1 MNLLANIV
9 IMAANVE
16 ENLEELEAIVDGV
29 SFFYEEGKG
38 GENYRKRNKFRC
50 KVKKEEKSLQK
61 LKNTVW

>member
-1 MNLLANIV
+1 
-9 IMAANVE
+9 MAANVE

-29 SFFYEEGKG
+29 SFLYEEGKG

>member
-1 MNLLANIV
+1 MV
-9 IMAANVE
+9 TNVE

>member
-1 MNLLANIV
+1 
-9 IMAANVE
+9 MAANVE

-38 GENYRKRNKFRC
+38 GENNRKRNKFRC

>member
-1 MNLLANIV
+1 MTLNLLASIV

-38 GENYRKRNKFRC
+38 GELQE
-50 KVKKEEKSLQK
+50 KK
-61 LKNTVW
+61 

>member
-1 MNLLANIV
+1 MTFNLLTGIV

-38 GENYRKRNKFRC
+38 GENCRKKTSFDAR
-50 KVKKEEKSLQK
+50 
-61 LKNTVW
+61 

>member
-1 MNLLANIV
+1 MNLLASIV

-29 SFFYEEGKG
+29 SFFMKRGRE
-38 GENYRKRNKFRC
+38 ENYRKRNKFRC